1 MLLWFSSFL
10 GFRTVSPSEN
20 KVVLISG
27 GDSPRLCRVS
37 SAETRAPRVGPQ
49 SRSTTEAKGPVG
61 AGNVRLIPLDHLGF
75 AF

>member
-10 GFRTVSPSEN
+10 GFPAVSPSEN
-20 KVVLISG
+20 KVVLICG

-37 SAETRAPRVGPQ
+37 SAETRAPRVEPE
-49 SRSTTEAKGPVG
+49 SRSRTDGKGPVG
-61 AGNVRLIPLDHLGF
+61 TGNVRLIQRDHLGF